1 LGRHRDSS
9 TFSGAGKEKAKE
21 INFATTAPPQTIAE
35 PAPIIFSHDP
45 EVKLTGAHN
54 PRPISNRQQNAAPQ
68 WPQPARF
75 HQRLHEDRG
84 AISRSQR
91 RFALVIQEVSNDT
104 FRPSILSRKTSIAL
118 TTATA
123 LFGFGLLSAAAQTGS
138 ASSSSLIA
146 AADATDTPPAGAA
159 PIRTTRTAGPPTPH
173 KHHASQT
180 DVSLGVSAQLTA
192 TRTVPTITFGTLQ
205 YENTQG
211 AAPSPSLLATF
222 HQQFRAWLGYNVNA
236 GYTRPTLNY
245 MQGLSTLSLGT
256 SMYEV
261 SGSYVAKTPLAGK
274 SLQAFFE
281 GGGGMLSFV
290 PTESSIPLQ
299 PDPSYRTPVFRE
311 FRAAVLFGAGVD
323 YRLNQYLSLRA
334 EYRGLFYKSPDLL
347 HEESPGTKLFTVTS
361 EPTLSLTY
369 RFASSRRRQV
379 Q

>member
-1 LGRHRDSS
+1 
-9 TFSGAGKEKAKE
+9 
-21 INFATTAPPQTIAE
+21 
-35 PAPIIFSHDP
+35 
-45 EVKLTGAHN
+45 
-54 PRPISNRQQNAAPQ
+54 
-68 WPQPARF
+68 
-75 HQRLHEDRG
+75 LHEDRG

-91 RFALVIQEVSNDT
+91 RFALVIRDVIKAT
-104 FRPSILSRKTSIAL
+104 LRPSILSCKTSIAF
-118 TTATA
+118 TT

-138 ASSSSLIA
+138 AGSSSSLVVSSSA
-146 AADATDTPPAGAA
+146 SLVVAADATDTPPVGAT
-159 PIRTTRTAGPPTPH
+159 PIRTTRPAGPPNPH

-256 SMYEV
+256 SMYEL

-290 PTESSIPLQ
+290 PTESSIPFQ

-323 YRLNQYLSLRA
+323 YRINQYLSLRA

-369 RFASSRRRQV
+369 RFGASRRRQV